1 MQRNFFSVRSSSSL
15 PLPPAPHTTE
25 PLVAGPVLRQGRGD
39 QHDIPIT
46 SSKEIRAR
54 DQKIRESNKAATK
67 PSSYERG
74 RRDVT
79 QGSTGRNL
87 NDALASYSSP
97 KTTTS
102 INKEGAKNRDE
113 TKIDVRHSDHKM
125 AAAAAVKRSKSDVQD
140 FLESEEVNKPK
151 LTSRIVQR
159 SKSFQKLFNT
169 SILSN
174 RSREY
179 SFQWFY
185 CVVSTEKRLFHL
197 AANMLR
203 EEKTVAKSWL
213 VAKDCDQK
221 LCAKLI
227 LEFSDFLWE

>member
-1 MQRNFFSVRSSSSL
+1 M
-15 PLPPAPHTTE
+15 
-25 PLVAGPVLRQGRGD
+25 
-39 QHDIPIT
+39 
-46 SSKEIRAR
+46 
-54 DQKIRESNKAATK
+54 
-67 PSSYERG
+67 
-74 RRDVT
+74 T

-87 NDALASYSSP
+87 NDALASYSSS

-179 SFQWFY
+179 SFQ
-185 CVVSTEKRLFHL
+185 
-197 AANMLR
+197 
-203 EEKTVAKSWL
+203 
-213 VAKDCDQK
+213 
-221 LCAKLI
+221 
-227 LEFSDFLWE
+227 